1 MNVRSGF
8 KQRPSL
14 GLAAAALA
22 VCLFSPAVVAAQAP
36 AASKVDGPAPSKVEG
51 PAADRMVAEWMLRM
65 GGSIVLEGQR
75 KPITDLADLPTADF
89 RIHTLNFTGIT
100 MYAAS
105 LQDELRRLPA
115 LPHLKELYINGR
127 LWYDQPAP
135 RVQATISLF
144 NEATALEKLVMSKPV
159 QTYIPFND
167 PALKGLASLKNLKE
181 VRIHQTRSSGV
192 SLAAFPLTHLDMN
205 YVVTFNDTGI
215 ASLKG
220 KTTLQRLYLRGTS
233 ITDAGIQHL
242 SGLTNLVELDLSD
255 IEMTDAGLA
264 HLSGLTKLRRLN
276 LQSANVTDA
285 GLDVLKNMPE
295 LEELSLYRTKV
306 SNAGLAKLSGLR
318 NLRSV
323 DLRYSRVTSSGV
335 RELTSKLPKADVL
348 VLESSNPEPKRAM
361 AASVVATRGDAAVAE
376 WLRAI
381 GGKVQMTDG
390 KITAVSLNGTSI
402 TDKEFVALTRLPQLK
417 DLSLQ
422 HTEIST
428 IGLEQLAAVRSL
440 EHLDLGHTLLGDNAL
455 PMLASL
461 TNLRVL
467 DLPSTLDRRHGARG
481 AAGAAES
488 PRDRSRQRA
497 DRERG
502 DGAAGHADRPRV
514 DQPPPYR
521 HHRSRHGAFRRA
533 EKPQAARHHVA
544 RHHGERA
551 RRSRAA
557 DRARRSRPELYAL

>member
-1 MNVRSGF
+1 MNILVAAAF
-8 KQRPSL
+8 AACLVMP
-14 GLAAAALA
+14 AAAAA
-22 VCLFSPAVVAAQAP
+22 QTPA
-36 AASKVDGPAPSKVEG
+36 S
-51 PAADRMVAEWMLRM
+51 ADRMVAEWMLRM

-75 KPITDLADLPTADF
+75 KPVTDLADLPSTDF

-181 VRIHQTRSSGV
+181 VRIHRTRSSGV

-233 ITDAGIQHL
+233 ITDAGIQNL
-242 SGLTNLVELDLSD
+242 ADLTNLVELDLSD
-255 IEMTDAGLA
+255 VDMSDVGLS
-264 HLSGLTKLRRLN
+264 HLAALTKLRRLN
-276 LQSANVTDA
+276 LQSANVSDA
-285 GLDVLKNMPE
+285 GLDVLKNMPD

-306 SNAGLAKLSGLR
+306 SNAGLAKLASLK

-335 RELTSKLPKADVL
+335 RELTSKLPKAEFL
-348 VLESSNPEPKRAM
+348 ILESNNAEPKRSM
-361 AASVVATRGDAAVAE
+361 PASAVATRGDSAIAE
-376 WLRAI
+376 WLRARSEERRV
-381 GGKVQMTDG
+381 GKEG
-390 KITAVSLNGTSI
+390 
-402 TDKEFVALTRLPQLK
+402 
-417 DLSLQ
+417 
-422 HTEIST
+422 
-428 IGLEQLAAVRSL
+428 
-440 EHLDLGHTLLGDNAL
+440 
-455 PMLASL
+455 
-461 TNLRVL
+461 
-467 DLPSTLDRRHGARG
+467 
-481 AAGAAES
+481 
-488 PRDRSRQRA
+488 RSR
-497 DRERG
+497 G
-502 DGAAGHADRPRV
+502 SPNH
-514 DQPPPYR
+514 
-521 HHRSRHGAFRRA
+521 
-533 EKPQAARHHVA
+533 
-544 RHHGERA
+544 
-551 RRSRAA
+551 
-557 DRARRSRPELYAL
+557 